1 MERRL
6 TRQLEVGKVKV
17 GGGAPIAVQS
27 MTNTKT
33 SDPVATLEQ
42 INRLAEAGCDIVR
55 CAVPDMAA
63 AEGLKTIVKE
73 SPIPVI
79 ADIHFDYK
87 LAIAA
92 IEAGVDGLR
101 LNPGN
106 IGGNDRVAAVVE
118 AAQKRNIPIRIGVNA
133 GSLPKDLLE
142 KYGHPTPEALVE
154 AAWRHI
160 RILEEMDYKNI
171 KISLKAHDVPLTLAA
186 YRLMASQC
194 DYPLHVGITEAGT
207 VNSGIIKS
215 AVGIGTLLAEGIGDT
230 IRVSLTGDPV
240 REVKVGFEILKSL
253 GLREYGPT
261 LISCPTCGRTQI
273 NLEKLALE
281 VERRLAE
288 ITEPITVAV
297 MGCVVNGPG
306 EAREADVGI
315 AGGINEGLI
324 FRKGEVLKKVAEAD
338 IIDELF
344 AEIDKILLERKVS
357 HK

>member
-1 MERRL
+1 MERRK
-6 TRQLEVGKVKV
+6 TRQLLVGKVLV
-17 GGGAPIAVQS
+17 GGDAHISVQS
-27 MTNTKT
+27 MTNTHT
-33 SDPVATLEQ
+33 DDAEATLAQ
-42 INRLAEAGCDIVR
+42 IRELAAAGCDIIR

-63 AEGLKTIVKE
+63 AEGLKRICRE

-87 LAIAA
+87 LALAA
-92 IEAGVDGLR
+92 IEAGVDALR

-106 IGGNDRVAAVVE
+106 IGGREKVEAVVN
-118 AAQKRNIPIRIGVNA
+118 AARARQIPIRIGVNA

-142 KYGHPTPEALVE
+142 KYGHPTAEALVE

-160 RILEEMDYKNI
+160 HILEEMDYRNI
-171 KISLKAHDVPLTLAA
+171 KISLKCHDVPMTLEA

-240 REVKVGFEILKSL
+240 NEVKVAYQILKSL
-253 GLREYGPT
+253 GLREYGVN
-261 LISCPTCGRTQI
+261 LVSCPTCGRTRI

-281 VERRLAE
+281 VEKRLE
-288 ITEPITVAV
+288 GLQVPLTVAC

-315 AGGINEGLI
+315 AGGIGEGLV
-324 FRKGEVLKKVAEAD
+324 FRKGQVLRKVPED
-338 IIDELF
+338 QLVDELF
-344 AEIDKILLERKVS
+344 KEIDIILQERG
-357 HK
+357 HN

>member
-17 GGGAPIAVQS
+17 GGTAPIAVQS

-63 AEGLKTIVKE
+63 AEGLKTIVAE

-87 LAIAA
+87 LALAA

-118 AAQKRNIPIRIGVNA
+118 AAKKRNIPIRIGVNA

-215 AVGIGTLLAEGIGDT
+215 AVGIGTLLAEGVGDT

-281 VERRLAE
+281 VEKRLAD
-288 ITEPITVAV
+288 ISEPITVAV

-357 HK
+357 NK

>member
-6 TRQLEVGKVKV
+6 TCQLEVGKVKV
-17 GGGAPIAVQS
+17 GGTAPIAVQS

-33 SDPVATLEQ
+33 SDPIATLEQ

-63 AEGLKTIVKE
+63 AEGLKTIVAE

-87 LAIAA
+87 LALAA

-118 AAQKRNIPIRIGVNA
+118 AAKKRNIPIRIGVNA

-207 VNSGIIKS
+207 ANSGIIKS

-281 VERRLAE
+281 VEKRLAD
-288 ITEPITVAV
+288 ISEPITVAV

-357 HK
+357 NK

>member
-1 MERRL
+1 MKRRI
-6 TRQLEVGKVKV
+6 TRQLQLGSVFI
-17 GGGAPIAVQS
+17 GGDAPVSVQS
-27 MTNTKT
+27 MTNTRT
-33 SDPVATLEQ
+33 DDAAATLKQ
-42 INRLAEAGCDIVR
+42 IKELAAVGCDVIR
-55 CAVPDMAA
+55 CAVPDMPAA
-63 AEGLKTIVKE
+63 QALREIVAQ

-87 LAIAA
+87 LALAA
-92 IEAGVDGLR
+92 IDAGVNGLR

-106 IGGNDRVAAVVE
+106 IGGREKGE
-118 AAQKRNIPIRIGVNA
+118 AARIKNIPIRIGVNA

-142 KYGHPTPEALVE
+142 KYGHPTAEALVE

-160 RILEEMDYKNI
+160 HILEELDYRNI
-171 KISLKAHDVPLTLAA
+171 KISLKAHDVPLTIAA
-186 YRLMASQC
+186 YRLLAAQC

-240 REVKVGFEILKSL
+240 NEVKVAYNILKAL

-261 LISCPTCGRTQI
+261 LISCPTCGRTRI

-281 VERRLAE
+281 VERRLDE
-288 ITEPITVAV
+288 IAEPITVAV

-306 EAREADVGI
+306 EAREADIGI
-315 AGGINEGLI
+315 AGGIGEGLL
-324 FRKGEVLKKVAEAD
+324 FRKGEIIKKVSED
-338 IIDELF
+338 KIVDELF
-344 AEIDKILLERKVS
+344 DEIKKILVERKM
-357 HK
+357 K

>member
-1 MERRL
+1 
-6 TRQLEVGKVKV
+6 
-17 GGGAPIAVQS
+17 
-27 MTNTKT
+27 
-33 SDPVATLEQ
+33 LEQ

-63 AEGLKTIVKE
+63 AEGLKTIVAE

-87 LAIAA
+87 LALAA

-118 AAQKRNIPIRIGVNA
+118 AAKKRNIPIRIGVNA

-281 VERRLAE
+281 VEKRLAE
-288 ITEPITVAV
+288 ISEPITVAV

-344 AEIDKILLERKVS
+344 AEIDKILLERKVLN
-357 HK
+357 K

>member
-17 GGGAPIAVQS
+17 GGTAKIAVQS

-63 AEGLKTIVKE
+63 AEGLKTIVAE

-87 LAIAA
+87 LALAA

-118 AAQKRNIPIRIGVNA
+118 AAKKRNIPIRIGVNA

-253 GLREYGPT
+253 GLREYGST

-281 VERRLAE
+281 VEKRLAE
-288 ITEPITVAV
+288 ISEPITVAV

-324 FRKGEVLKKVAEAD
+324 FRKGQVLKKVAEAD

-344 AEIDKILLERKVS
+344 AEIEKILLERKES
-357 HK
+357 NK

>member
-1 MERRL
+1 
-6 TRQLEVGKVKV
+6 
-17 GGGAPIAVQS
+17 
-27 MTNTKT
+27 
-33 SDPVATLEQ
+33 LEQ

-63 AEGLKTIVKE
+63 AEGLKTIVAE

-87 LAIAA
+87 LALAA

-118 AAQKRNIPIRIGVNA
+118 AAKKRNIPIRIGVNA

-186 YRLMASQC
+186 YRLMARQC

-281 VERRLAE
+281 VEKRLAE
-288 ITEPITVAV
+288 ISEPITVAV

-357 HK
+357 NK

>member
-17 GGGAPIAVQS
+17 GGTAPIAVQS

-42 INRLAEAGCDIVR
+42 INRLAEAGCEIVR

-63 AEGLKTIVKE
+63 AEGLKTIVAE

-87 LAIAA
+87 LALAA
-92 IEAGVDGLR
+92 IEVGVDGLR

-118 AAQKRNIPIRIGVNA
+118 AAKKRNIPIRIGVNA

-253 GLREYGPT
+253 GLGEYGPT

-281 VERRLAE
+281 VEKRLAE
-288 ITEPITVAV
+288 ISEPITVAV

-344 AEIDKILLERKVS
+344 AEIEKILLERKVS
-357 HK
+357 NK